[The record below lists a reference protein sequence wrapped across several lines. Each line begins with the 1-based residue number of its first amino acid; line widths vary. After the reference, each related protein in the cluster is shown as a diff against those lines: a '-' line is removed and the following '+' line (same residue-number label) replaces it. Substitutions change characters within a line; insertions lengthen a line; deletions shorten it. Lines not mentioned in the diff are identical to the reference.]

1 MVPTNPGFLTRPVS
15 QTKWVWICCPKTGEE
30 VVSYLEDP
38 FDMFGSPAAWWE
50 CPACGSW
57 HISMIDELKDLREQ
71 MARPQMISPRH
82 HGLIFKTHTPHNPLR
97 EKLNG

>member
-1 MVPTNPGFLTRPVS
+1 MSPTNPGFITQPVS
-15 QTKWVWICCPKTGEE
+15 QAHWVWICCPKIGEE
-30 VVSYLEDP
+30 VVSCLEDP

-57 HISMIDELKDLREQ
+57 HISMLDELKDLHEQ
-71 MARPQMISPRH
+71 MARSKMISPRLN
-82 HGLIFKTHTPHNPLR
+82 GLTFKTLTPHNPLR